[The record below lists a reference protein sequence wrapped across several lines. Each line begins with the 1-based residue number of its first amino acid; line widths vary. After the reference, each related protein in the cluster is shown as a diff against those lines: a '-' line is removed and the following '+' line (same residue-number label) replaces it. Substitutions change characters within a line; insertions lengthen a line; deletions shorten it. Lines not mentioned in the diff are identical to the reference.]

1 MGEGEKGED
10 RNEGAQAGDIE
21 LPPLDFSAFI
31 LSLSTSVLMN
41 LGLVENPVTKQKE
54 KEPEVA
60 KQTID
65 LISLLKDKTKGNL
78 TEEESKLIE
87 DVLHELRLWYIKVV
101 S

>member
-1 MGEGEKGED
+1 MGESEK
-10 RNEGAQAGDIE
+10 NENEEGQNAE
-21 LPPLDFSAFI
+21 LPQLDFSAFI

-78 TEEESKLIE
+78 TQEESKLIE
-87 DVLHELRLWYIKVV
+87 DVLHELRLWYVKVV